1 MPLRPSLVRALLA
14 GAFVCGALA
23 ATPASADL
31 KQFRD
36 WTVACDNLRDCSA
49 FGFDTELSGHSYLRL
64 ARGGGAE
71 APVRI
76 TLVVEAQKGV
86 TFTLAFDDAS
96 LAGLPTGPLSGASS
110 GDDDETQRLTIAE
123 PQAVAA
129 ALAAMRKAKTIAI
142 TRIDP
147 PGATPSDPASSEI
160 SLSGLAAA
168 LLWMDEQQKRVGTV
182 TALIGRG
189 DKPASAVPAVPAA
202 PVILAAKRAGGPA
215 PNKAPAAVL
224 AKARAVCEDKKI
236 SETADIVRLGAND
249 VMYAFVCPE
258 LSGAYNYFTAL
269 IIDSPGR
276 PPRLAELRFPR
287 DYGATDHDYSATN
300 AGFDEST
307 QTLSTFDKGRGIGDC
322 GFASDWVWDGK
333 AFQLLLSKSMPDCHG
348 VPADDWPTVWRAVRK

>member
-1 MPLRPSLVRALLA
+1 MPLRPSLVHALLA
-14 GAFVCGALA
+14 GAFACLALS
-23 ATPASADL
+23 ATPAAADL

-64 ARGGGAE
+64 ARGGA
-71 APVRI
+71 ADAAVRI
-76 TLVVEAQKGV
+76 TLVVEAPKGV
-86 TFTLAFDDAS
+86 TFTLAFDDRA
-96 LAGLPTGPLSGASS
+96 LPGLPTGPVSGASP

-123 PQAVAA
+123 PPAVTAT
-129 ALAAMRKAKTIAI
+129 LASMRKAKTIVI

-189 DKPASAVPAVPAA
+189 DKPASAVPPVPAA
-202 PVILAAKRAGGPA
+202 PMVVAVKRAGRPA
-215 PNKAPAAVL
+215 PKKAPAAVL
-224 AKARAVCEDKKI
+224 ARARAVCQDNKI

-276 PPRLAELRFPR
+276 PPRLAELKFPR
-287 DYGATDHDYSATN
+287 EYGATDHDYSAIN
-300 AGFDEST
+300 AGFDAAT
-307 QTLSTFDKGRGIGDC
+307 QTLSTFNKGRGIGDC
-322 GFASDWVWDGK
+322 GFASDWAWDGK
-333 AFQLLLSKSMPDCHG
+333 AFQLILSKSMPDCHG
-348 VPADDWPTVWRAVRK
+348 VAADDWPTVWRAERK